1 MACGLFLWDGLR
13 WHYHVRRIWVLVFQQ
28 SLNNLFHHLRKWRS
42 FRYACWGYDTDG
54 RVLRVK
60 SNFWYVYLGPCS
72 FLNGELIMLDFY
84 SRCRRG
90 HRWIIKF
97 SSFWTPWVGVADY
110 CFFRSNTL
118 LAGPR
123 GGWSVGRPDYGVSA
137 DSVSFLLLS
146 IKTCWY

>member
-1 MACGLFLWDGLR
+1 
-13 WHYHVRRIWVLVFQQ
+13 
-28 SLNNLFHHLRKWRS
+28 
-42 FRYACWGYDTDG
+42 
-54 RVLRVK
+54 
-60 SNFWYVYLGPCS
+60 
-72 FLNGELIMLDFY
+72 MLDFY

-146 IKTCWY
+146 IKTC